1 MTAIGLAHSMP
12 GVVLAYNPNDVK
24 PGWIALF
31 IVLGLCLVTFL
42 LWRSM
47 NRQLR
52 KIKAPP
58 SADAARRR
66 IPGGSGG
73 PSPVESSDAADDN
86 FEGDGQNGGASGVP
100 PREPPG

>member
-1 MTAIGLAHSMP
+1 MTAIGIAHNIP
-12 GVVLAYNPNDVK
+12 GLVLAYNPNDVK

-66 IPGGSGG
+66 RPGGSGG
-73 PSPVESSDAADDN
+73 PSPVESSDADDNGGDADD
-86 FEGDGQNGGASGVP
+86 GASGVP